1 MGGKEMKNKYLIGA
15 SLVMAA
21 LLSAACVEEKN
32 YNEIR
37 VPGEPIRF
45 SAQTGYV
52 NGDGT
57 RTEYSGALY
66 DDSNGY
72 ERIDWVNNDPMK
84 IIYVQGTEE
93 NAANYKVTGVTADN
107 VDSYAQV
114 TVDGTELLWGSGSGA
129 NKFYAMYPTQAKN
142 ASASLQKVGNNY
154 RATGTILPTQ
164 DVDASKMQTIQVQGD
179 SWDRYRPDMDYNY
192 LLAYADDNTGI
203 SGNSVRLPFRPAV
216 TAFELRFQRV
226 FGDTDRKV
234 TKFELFSSSDALTG
248 QFQID
253 ITGGN
258 AKGATWGTPAV
269 PSRTA
274 ANSVITVNFP
284 TGGVSL
290 PTEGYLDFT
299 VFALP
304 SDLHDLTMT
313 LTYAD
318 GKHATLPLNNK
329 DTGAPY
335 VFTGARKYIITN
347 SNVPG
352 TQEWHYVIEEI
363 EDQTFVGHG
372 PVYPIAYNV
381 KSYKWS
387 ERTGQSVKYPVAW
400 KTQYSLDG
408 GTTWADVPAT
418 GTITGSDYSV
428 ESGAVTGPGVGTNS
442 GDLPYS
448 AGEARNARL
457 NNSTDPTTAGGD
469 HSAQD
474 IIDELKGRPSKSDYD
489 LSMHDVFGNDHLQ
502 TTANSYVV
510 TAPGTYKFP
519 VVYGNAITNGRDY
532 VEAYY
537 PAINGEDP
545 GAPGVVSSLYSS
557 VYYPHKDEGTFRYLG
572 RFRSATNLPISK
584 PNIVE
589 DFEFWES
596 ENVRLTPG
604 YVPGGF
610 TPSDLE
616 AVIVWQHSMELTT
629 DEPAH
634 AIVSNVSY
642 NNKYITF
649 TVSPD
654 DIRPGNAVIALRG
667 KVGTRLP
674 AGSILWSW
682 QIWVTANDLTP
693 VTVTEEGGKLMPF
706 NLGYIDSTPAGSI
719 MYPNRDIK
727 FRIVQVEGGV
737 EHEQEDF
744 LLVQRGDG
752 HAWDAN
758 VGFNVYYQWG
768 RKDPMIPAKDYG
780 YRDTY
785 IPQIEATDR
794 NNPDFHGT
802 PGHRDVYPNA
812 SIVAGDYTIN
822 VEGIDI
828 AGGFFG
834 PDDSNYAAGIQSPY
848 NAYLNTLTTGWVGG
862 YVNGYHENPSLMNA
876 MYNDEKY
883 RGWSAIP
890 VNLWNNA
897 AYTTMDGNEGLGM
910 YKTVYDP
917 CPPGF
922 CVPTAGVFQN
932 FTADTVVGRSVE
944 GVYFNTPGGRVFMP
958 YSGIR
963 VFYNQGNGHS
973 LLYAEDIRKSGFYWT
988 DTTFGN
994 VGATFTDN
1002 GYYYS
1007 KCFSFGVDK
1016 VNKVIPLSGS
1026 MSYTKGSSMAIRPM
1040 VDPKY

>member
-21 LLSAACVEEKN
+21 LLSASCVEEKN

-66 DDSNGY
+66 DNSNGY

-216 TAFELRFQRV
+216 TAFEFRFQRV

-363 EDQTFVGHG
+363 EDQTFIGHEG
-372 PVYPIAYNV
+372 VDPISYNV

-400 KTQYSLDG
+400 KTQYSLDDG
-408 GTTWADVPAT
+408 NTWTDVPSDGSIP
-418 GTITGSDYSV
+418 GTDFDTKVSA
-428 ESGAVTGPGVGTNS
+428 GAVTGTGVSTAT
-442 GDLPYS
+442 YT
-448 AGEARNARL
+448 AGEPRAAVLVGN
-457 NNSTDPTTAGGD
+457 TTPVSGGD
-469 HSAQD
+469 TEHSPEA
-474 IIDELKGRPSKSDYD
+474 IIAELASRPAPSEQPYD
-489 LSMHDVFGNDHLQ
+489 LSMHDIFGNPHAQ
-502 TTANSYVV
+502 TTANSYVI
-510 TAPGTYKFP
+510 TRPGTYKFP
-519 VVYGNAITNGRDY
+519 VVYGNAITNGDTDY
-532 VEAYY
+532 TEAYW
-537 PAINGEDP
+537 PASDGND
-545 GAPGVVSSLYSS
+545 VSSPSSIQS
-557 VYYPHKDEGTFRYLG
+557 VYADHKDEGTFRYLA
-572 RFRSATNLPISK
+572 RFRNAANGHMAAANILEDYAT
-584 PNIVE
+584 
-589 DFEFWES
+589 WE
-596 ENVRLTPG
+596 
-604 YVPGGF
+604 
-610 TPSDLE
+610 E
-616 AVIVWQHSMELTT
+616 AYQTILHQTGVWELSGLNAAIVWQHSMEKYNG
-629 DEPAH
+629 ESPMP
-634 AIVSNVSY
+634 IIQESSVSY
-642 NNKYITF
+642 SDGYITF
-649 TVSPD
+649 TIRPE
-654 DIRPGNAVIALRG
+654 DIRPGNAVIAFRG
-667 KVGTRLP
+667 QVGTTLP
-674 AGSILWSW
+674 ANSILWSW

-693 VTVTEEGGKLMPF
+693 ISVNGGELMPF
-706 NLGYIDSTPAGSI
+706 NLGYIDSTPAGSET
-719 MYPNRDIK
+719 YPNRGIR
-727 FRIVQVEGGV
+727 FRIVQTEAGGT
-737 EHEQEDF
+737 QEDF
-744 LLVQRGDG
+744 KVEQRGDG
-752 HAWDAN
+752 HAWDAS

-768 RKDPMIPAKDYG
+768 RKDPMLPAKDYG
-780 YRDTY
+780 AITMTPPYPAEGT
-785 IPQIEATDR
+785 R
-794 NNPDFHGT
+794 N
-802 PGHRDVYPNA
+802 VYPDADIVRGSDYPSVNA
-812 SIVAGDYTIN
+812 NGLD
-822 VEGIDI
+822 ID
-828 AGGFFG
+828 GGFYG
-834 PDDSNYAAGIQSPY
+834 GAANYAPGIQYPY
-848 NAYLNTLTTGWVGG
+848 YAFLNKLSTGWVGG
-862 YVNGYHENPSLMNA
+862 YVNGTHANTSLIPA
-876 MYNDEKY
+876 AYNTEEL
-883 RGWSAIP
+883 RSGSSIP
-890 VNLWNNA
+890 VNLWNNG
-897 AYTTMDGNEGLGM
+897 AYTTMDASDGVGM
-910 YKTVYDP
+910 YKTIYDP

-922 CVPTAGVFQN
+922 CVPSASVFQS
-932 FTADTVVGRSVE
+932 FTTENLVE
-944 GVYFNTPGGRVFMP
+944 RTDEGAYFQATGGNLIFMP
-958 YSGIR
+958 YSGLR

-973 LLYAEDIRKSGFYWT
+973 LLWAEEVRRSGFYWT
-988 DTTFGN
+988 STTFGN
-994 VGATFTDN
+994 VGASFSDN

-1007 KCFSFGVDK
+1007 KCFSFGVNA
-1016 VNKVIPLSGS
+1016 VNPTTNLSDA